1 MKKQLFAYCA
11 VVALVANVSVTL
23 ADNNEN
29 SDDNMIVYGVRLVQP
44 ETEVGS
50 SVFIITADDI
60 NALGVDYV
68 LDAIATAPGVTI
80 NQNGSHG
87 GAASVRIRGASSAQT
102 LVIIDGVTVNDPTS
116 PGGGFDFSR
125 LDPANVDRIEIL
137 KGPQSTLWGTDAI
150 GGVINIVT
158 KRPGEG
164 FGGNA
169 FAQAGSFG
177 TLRGGASISGSND
190 RFDFRLAATRQST
203 DGISKADKING
214 NTEKDTYDSTSISA
228 VGGML
233 LGEARLQANVLWTDA
248 DTEFDSFSFGAQ
260 GNVADGDELSKTREL
275 TANLTL
281 QLALLNG
288 KLDNLFLL
296 GYSDIER
303 QNFSDGFAG
312 FGSEGDRQI
321 FRYQGTMTINERNR
335 VAFGAERETSESNG
349 VDASVDGL
357 FVLYEL
363 QPVDALTLTAGVRRD
378 DHERYGGETTER
390 LAIAYN
396 PHDQVTF
403 RASWGEGF
411 KAPTLFQTTFFCCGA
426 SSANSGLRPETS
438 EAFDVGITFR
448 TADARGEVGLTY
460 FDQETSNLIDFSFAI
475 GAYQNIATA
484 TSSGFELDGRYQLND
499 WLETSFNY
507 AYVDAKD
514 GAGDPLA
521 RIPKRSGELALLIR
535 PEGRLSA
542 TILAR
547 YNGEEQDVNGVIAS
561 WTRVDVSARFAM
573 TETLELYARIENLLD
588 KQYQQVIGYG
598 TPGVS
603 GYVGARLNF

>member
-1 MKKQLFAYCA
+1 MKKHFFAHCA
-11 VVALVANVSVTL
+11 IAALLANASGAL
-23 ADNNEN
+23 ANTSEDP
-29 SDDNMIVYGVRLVQP
+29 DDNLTVYGVRLEQP

-60 NALGVDYV
+60 SALGVDYV
-68 LDAIATAPGVTI
+68 LDAIATAPGVTT

-87 GAASVRIRGASSAQT
+87 GTASVRIRGASSAQT

-125 LDPANVDRIEIL
+125 LDPANIERIEIL

-150 GGVINIVT
+150 GGVVNIIT

-190 RFDFRLAATRQST
+190 RFDFRLSATRQSS

-214 NTEKDTYDSTSISA
+214 NTEKDAYDSTSISA
-228 VGGML
+228 LGGML
-233 LGEARLQANVLWTDA
+233 LGEARLQANVLWTEA
-248 DTEFDSFSFGAQ
+248 DTRFDSFSFGAQ
-260 GNVADGDELSKTREL
+260 GNVADGDELSNTREL

-296 GYSDIER
+296 GYSDIDR
-303 QNFSDGFAG
+303 QNFSGGFAS
-312 FGSEGDRQI
+312 FGSEGDRQT

-335 VAFGAERETSESNG
+335 VAFGAERETSESG
-349 VDASVDGL
+349 GADASIDGL
-357 FVLYEL
+357 FALYEL
-363 QPVDALTLTAGVRRD
+363 QPVDTLTLTAGVRRD
-378 DHERYGGETTER
+378 DHERYGGETTGR
-390 LAIAYN
+390 LALAYN
-396 PHDQVTF
+396 PLDQVTL

-426 SSANSGLRPETS
+426 AAPNSGLRPETS
-438 EAFDVGITFR
+438 DAFDVGVTFR
-448 TADARGEVGLTY
+448 TADAHGEIGLTY
-460 FDQETSNLIDFSFAI
+460 FNQDTNDLIDFSFAL

-499 WLETSFNY
+499 WLEASFNY

-514 GAGDPLA
+514 GAGVPLS
-521 RIPKRSGELALLIR
+521 RIPKRSGEWIFSIR

-542 TILAR
+542 TVLAR
-547 YNGEEQDVNGVIAS
+547 YNGEEQDSNGVVAS
-561 WTRVDVSARFAM
+561 WTRVDISGRFAM

-588 KQYQQVIGYG
+588 RQYQQVIGYG

-603 GYVGARLNF
+603 GYVGARFSF

>member
-1 MKKQLFAYCA
+1 MKKHFLIHCA
-11 VVALVANVSVTL
+11 IAALLANASGAL
-23 ADNNEN
+23 ANTSEDP
-29 SDDNMIVYGVRLVQP
+29 DDNLTVYGVRLEQP

-60 NALGVDYV
+60 SALGVDYV
-68 LDAIATAPGVTI
+68 LDAIATAPGVTT

-87 GAASVRIRGASSAQT
+87 GTASVRIRGASSAQT

-125 LDPANVDRIEIL
+125 LDPANIERIEIL

-150 GGVINIVT
+150 GGVVNIVT

-190 RFDFRLAATRQST
+190 RFDFRLAATRQSS

-214 NTEKDTYDSTSISA
+214 NTEKDAYDSTSISA
-228 VGGML
+228 LGGML
-233 LGEARLQANVLWTDA
+233 LGEARLQANVLWTEA
-248 DTEFDSFSFGAQ
+248 DTRFDSFSFGAQ

-296 GYSDIER
+296 GYSDIDR
-303 QNFSDGFAG
+303 QNFSGGFAS
-312 FGSEGDRQI
+312 FGSEGDRQT

-349 VDASVDGL
+349 ADASIDGL

-363 QPVDALTLTAGVRRD
+363 QPVDTLTLTAGVRRD
-378 DHERYGGETTER
+378 DHERYGGETTRR
-390 LAIAYN
+390 LALAYN
-396 PHDQVTF
+396 PLDQVTL

-426 SSANSGLRPETS
+426 AAPNSGLRPETS
-438 EAFDVGITFR
+438 DAFDVGVTYR
-448 TADARGEVGLTY
+448 TADARGEISLTY
-460 FDQETSNLIDFSFAI
+460 FDQDTNDLIDFSFAI

-484 TSSGFELDGRYQLND
+484 TSSGFELDGRYRLND
-499 WLETSFNY
+499 WLEASFNY

-521 RIPKRSGELALLIR
+521 RIPKRSGEWIFSIR

-542 TILAR
+542 TVLAR
-547 YNGEEQDVNGVIAS
+547 YNGEEQDSNGVVAS
-561 WTRVDVSARFAM
+561 WTRVDISARFAM

-588 KQYQQVIGYG
+588 RQYQQVIGYG

-603 GYVGARLNF
+603 GYVGARLSF